1 MVGGIRGQV
10 NEPMELAV
18 SRRVVGEKSRLHSLR
33 GSECPDYAH
42 LVVSSTKVYDS
53 RMRARFSVFIATS
66 LDGYI
71 ARADGSI
78 DWLSI
83 VHPVDE
89 AHGYDTF
96 MSSVDTIVIGRRT
109 YETVLEYETWPYFA
123 KRVIVMTHRPAKAH
137 HAEEFYSGSA
147 LKLANR
153 LTDARRVYVDGGNVL
168 SQFFAAGLIDDVT
181 ISVIPIVLG
190 NGIRLFSGG
199 EGEHRLELES
209 SRSWP
214 SGMVQMRY
222 RLRAVSTDI

>member
-1 MVGGIRGQV
+1 MVVPTNGYDV
-10 NEPMELAV
+10 PM
-18 SRRVVGEKSRLHSLR
+18 R
-33 GSECPDYAH
+33 P
-42 LVVSSTKVYDS
+42 
-53 RMRARFSVFIATS
+53 RFSIFIATS

-89 AHGYDTF
+89 AHGYATF

-109 YETVLEYETWPYFA
+109 YETVLEYEKWPYVG
-123 KRVIVMTHRPAKAH
+123 KRVIVMTHRPAKARKG
-137 HAEEFYSGSA
+137 EEFYSGSA
-147 LKLANR
+147 LELANR
-153 LTDARRVYVDGGNVL
+153 LTDAKRVYVDGGNVL
-168 SQFFAAGLIDDVT
+168 GQFFAAGLIDDVT
-181 ISVIPIVLG
+181 ISIIPIVLG

-222 RLRAVSTDI
+222 RVRGGQPG

>member
-1 MVGGIRGQV
+1 MG
-10 NEPMELAV
+10 M
-18 SRRVVGEKSRLHSLR
+18 H
-33 GSECPDYAH
+33 
-42 LVVSSTKVYDS
+42 
-53 RMRARFSVFIATS
+53 FSVFIATS

-78 DWLSI
+78 DWLSM

-89 AHGYDTF
+89 AHGYEAF

-109 YETVLEYETWPYFA
+109 YETVLEYEKWPYFG
-123 KRVIVMTHRPAKAH
+123 KRVIVMTHRPAKSH
-137 HAEEFYSGSA
+137 QAEEFYSGTA
-147 LKLANR
+147 PELANR
-153 LTDARRVYVDGGNVL
+153 LTDAKRIYVDGGNVV

-199 EGEHRLELES
+199 EGEHRLELAS

-222 RLRAVSTDI
+222 RVRRGRSDLQ